1 MIFLKERELTNGG
14 IQDNV
19 WEKKNKNLS
28 LAMTYDQLLVEIVNG
43 LGYWIQNNKTFKTL
57 SHSDYFSWK
66 RSPIGQSNLLVN
78 KEKILEFPL

>member
-1 MIFLKERELTNGG
+1 MR
-14 IQDNV
+14 
-19 WEKKNKNLS
+19 KKNKNLS

-43 LGYWIQNNKTFKTL
+43 SGYWIQNNKTFKTL